1 MVRILKAVD
10 IGILADLKLAKSEEL
25 SSQEDINIIKIKSLK
40 IFKLKTWDFYRSSNP
55 TSNSNCLT

>member
-40 IFKLKTWDFYRSSNP
+40 IFNAKDLGLLQIFQSNIQF
-55 TSNSNCLT
+55 

>member
-25 SSQEDINIIKIKSLK
+25 SSQEDINIIKINSLK
-40 IFKLKTWDFYRSSNP
+40 IFNTKDLGLLQIFQSNIQF
-55 TSNSNCLT
+55 

>member
-25 SSQEDINIIKIKSLK
+25 SSQEEISIIKIKSLK
-40 IFKLKTWDFYRSSNP
+40 IFNTKDLGLLQIFQSNIQF
-55 TSNSNCLT
+55 

>member
-40 IFKLKTWDFYRSSNP
+40 IFNTKDLGLLQIFQSNIQF
-55 TSNSNCLT
+55 

>member
-25 SSQEDINIIKIKSLK
+25 SSQEDINIIKILSKRELYLADNVVNNIYSCA
-40 IFKLKTWDFYRSSNP
+40 IIYDR
-55 TSNSNCLT
+55 